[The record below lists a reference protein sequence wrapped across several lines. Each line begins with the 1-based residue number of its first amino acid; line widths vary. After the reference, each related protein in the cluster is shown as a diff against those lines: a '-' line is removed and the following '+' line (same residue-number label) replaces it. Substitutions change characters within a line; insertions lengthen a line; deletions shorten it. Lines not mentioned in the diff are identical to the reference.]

1 MEALFLK
8 ILNMSIQASFVIM
21 VVIILRFLLK
31 KSLKWIQ
38 CFLWMLVALRL
49 LCPFSV
55 ESTYSLAPDTEV
67 VKMNDF
73 VVSPIIQDGDKEV
86 NYSMSDN
93 LNTKDEGMMPKEESE
108 EISILYVSSIIW
120 LLGMSLITIY
130 SLVSYLKIWKRVKLS
145 INIGENIYICD
156 QIHSPFILGII
167 RSHIYLPSI
176 LTEEQK
182 ESVIAHEKAHLKRL
196 DYVWKP
202 LGFCL
207 LAVYWFNPLCWLAY
221 ILLSRDIELACDEK
235 VIRTMNAK
243 QIKAYSNALL
253 SFSEPER
260 VVLGCPLSFG
270 EVGVKQ
276 RIKSILSY
284 KKPAIG
290 IIIVAI
296 AAIAGTTIF
305 FMTNPEKN
313 LSVEGNKNAKKEK
326 DIEKKIVEVSVPTID
341 VSANTGVDGSAIYY
355 ADDKRF
361 IFGGYYG
368 LFVYDVINDKI
379 IRSIDL
385 EPIGC
390 NYTQGDNWCEI
401 KVTEDGSLVFMKPA
415 SYKEMYVY
423 SVDDNRMWMEPY
435 NLDEYILYKNKYSDK
450 SHGGGGTF
458 EQDGS
463 MRYYSLVNDTT
474 IGELGY
480 TIDGKPVNHYIFKPS
495 IETMNIVDAVVSKIG
510 LENAYEWN
518 NTADLSENT
527 DALIKMVTDETGEY
541 EIYGIMSEEYGA
553 YGFLLNDIIDGE
565 GNWNPE
571 YIPWYYSGA
580 PEEQPTLER
589 DDRGRYVFKYVYAY
603 DGGPKW
609 AECFVDCGY
618 DTGHMDLYATKLK

>member
-93 LNTKDEGMMPKEESE
+93 LNTKDEGVMPKEESK
-108 EISILYVSSIIW
+108 EINILYVISIIW

-167 RSHIYLPSI
+167 RPHIYLPSI

-253 SFSEPER
+253 SFSESER

-313 LSVEGNKNAKKEK
+313 QSVEGNKNTKNEK

-341 VSANTGVDGSAIYY
+341 VSANTGV
-355 ADDKRF
+355 
-361 IFGGYYG
+361 
-368 LFVYDVINDKI
+368 
-379 IRSIDL
+379 
-385 EPIGC
+385 
-390 NYTQGDNWCEI
+390 
-401 KVTEDGSLVFMKPA
+401 
-415 SYKEMYVY
+415 
-423 SVDDNRMWMEPY
+423 
-435 NLDEYILYKNKYSDK
+435 
-450 SHGGGGTF
+450 
-458 EQDGS
+458 DGS

-510 LENAYEWN
+510 LENAY
-518 NTADLSENT
+518 
-527 DALIKMVTDETGEY
+527 
-541 EIYGIMSEEYGA
+541 
-553 YGFLLNDIIDGE
+553 GFVRYKVKINHSIFLTFLGK
-565 GNWNPE
+565 
-571 YIPWYYSGA
+571 YHKF
-580 PEEQPTLER
+580 TL
-589 DDRGRYVFKYVYAY
+589 
-603 DGGPKW
+603 GPI
-609 AECFVDCGY
+609 
-618 DTGHMDLYATKLK
+618 